1 MRSRCGCPVRA
12 LAHVEGLPGVAA
24 VYPVA
29 TYHADTDTVPALVGA
44 IPLWGAERSTAGQGV
59 KVGIIDDGIDAGAP
73 FLRPNGAAAAAG
85 LPARAGALHERS
97 RDRRPQLRRE

>member
-1 MRSRCGCPVRA
+1 MRSRCGCRAA

-73 FLRPNGAAAAAG
+73 FLCRTRSSGRRRAS
-85 LPARAGALHERS
+85 RAGRS
-97 RDRRPQLRRE
+97 ASRAIA